1 MIYINEDDYCG
12 GGDVVDVNDFCDG
25 DDDDDGDGVDD
36 DDDFCGDHGD
46 DGHNDDDDDGHDS
59 RLHFPVYVSYCAAQ
73 PAMDR
78 RLKQLRCL
86 DNADN
91 DNDKDNDNS
100 NNNNTNDNG
109 NNDAMDR

>member
-1 MIYINEDDYCG
+1 MMMTNDHDNVDG
-12 GGDVVDVNDFCDG
+12 GGGGCG
-25 DDDDDGDGVDD
+25 DDDDY
-36 DDDFCGDHGD
+36 
-46 DGHNDDDDDGHDS
+46 S

-91 DNDKDNDNS
+91 DNDKDNDKDNDNNS
-100 NNNNTNDNG
+100 NNNNNTNDNG